1 MEDILIQYNES
12 LKNSYQYFR
21 PKRIDFQDSFAVNF
35 DQQCEKIFHCLD
47 VYHND
52 VEENLLPV
60 LGHIPPTDG
69 RPFSPA
75 ACHNNAQLK
84 MVYMACGGLS
94 IFCIILAL
102 IVYLALPKLFNLHG
116 KVVLHIQSFKLLG
129 LHYFHC
135 ELYKSCKICIFTSSS
150 SHPGSIMSKF
160 VIIQANTFL
169 MRQFTFN

>member
-1 MEDILIQYNES
+1 MGFNHHVKSNIYKNTLVANSVYNVQQVVFEFSPPSPMEDILIQYNES

-35 DQQCEKIFHCLD
+35 EKINCEKIFHCLD

-52 VEENLLPV
+52 GEENLLPV
-60 LGHIPPTDG
+60 LGHIPPTEG

-75 ACHNNAQLK
+75 ACHNTAQLK

-102 IVYLALPKLFNLHG
+102 VVYLAIPKLFNLHG
-116 KVVLHIQSFKLLG
+116 KVVLHIQNFKLLG
-129 LHYFHC
+129 LNY
-135 ELYKSCKICIFTSSS
+135 
-150 SHPGSIMSKF
+150 
-160 VIIQANTFL
+160 
-169 MRQFTFN
+169 